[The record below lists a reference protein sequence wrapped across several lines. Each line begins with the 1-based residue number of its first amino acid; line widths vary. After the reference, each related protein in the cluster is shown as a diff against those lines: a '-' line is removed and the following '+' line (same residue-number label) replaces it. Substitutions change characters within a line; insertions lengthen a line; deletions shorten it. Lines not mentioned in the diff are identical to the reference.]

1 MSFAVNETATERIKN
16 VNANEKEAIVRAISI
31 ILHTYGYIVIGIF
44 LTSINIPVFLLV
56 ITRKALRSP
65 YLVLAIVF
73 LNNGLTGIC
82 AILTGIKRIID
93 TANGEKLID
102 HYKCVLNVHT
112 FLLTLFFLN
121 GWSLLMHSLER
132 LCVVAFPIYY
142 YKKSARISYSL
153 IAAQY
158 IIAIIEITST
168 VIASLIESP
177 RRISNFCTLQSS
189 YSPLF
194 FKTLINLTSLT
205 SMLSIIVMVIVVAIL
220 RRKFGRQFLTRHS
233 HNRDLSTFLDNQK
246 RYTHTSLISCCF
258 TFFFVVAPSALE
270 YIYVMDSSVL
280 SRIIIMCCAYLW
292 ILNSFNMVV
301 LFLYRQGDSQRAAI
315 RCFKYLLCERKHTV
329 QPMVVFG
336 IGK

>member
-177 RRISNFCTLQSS
+177 RRISNFCT
-189 YSPLF
+189 
-194 FKTLINLTSLT
+194 
-205 SMLSIIVMVIVVAIL
+205 
-220 RRKFGRQFLTRHS
+220 KFGRQFLTRHS